1 MSHNNLMALYCYIED
16 RKQVIEY
23 DLNGTDTESHQ
34 AAFANGRLQVLG
46 EFEQFLHDALD
57 RKLPRR
63 IYRQLKSQTNSCDMR
78 YAVGK

>member
-16 RKQVIEY
+16 RKQEIE
-23 DLNGTDTESHQ
+23 DGQSTHGTESHQ
-34 AAFANGRLQVLG
+34 KESANSRLQVLD
-46 EFEQFLHDALD
+46 EFEQFLHETLD

-63 IYRQLKSQTNSCDMR
+63 IYRQLKSQSNSCDMR